1 MMLQINTLELKV
13 IHLSSKIT
21 YACPVDVTGHTFI
34 YRRIILA
41 NRTWITLSDG
51 HKKDIELIETFTKQ
65 NPHFIGIKTRE
76 EIIESGITA
85 SIAMIKEKIGHEFYR
100 YKVNASENKPKRTT
114 RGMIDFVRNDI
125 EEQEPEYD
133 EEQEPEYDDEGNP
146 IF

>member
-1 MMLQINTLELKV
+1 M
-13 IHLSSKIT
+13 
-21 YACPVDVTGHTFI
+21 
-34 YRRIILA
+34 A

-100 YKVNASENKPKRTT
+100 YKINSKENAPKRYEA
-114 RGMIDFVRNDI
+114 RGLRAFI
-125 EEQEPEYD
+125 EDNPNAVDEPAGG
-133 EEQEPEYDDEGNP
+133 YDDNGDP